1 MKYVTILVNGSDSE
15 SDISQNDWSD
25 VASNLRATILQIP
38 KLKFLGCNL
47 SWDKARCFCAVFPM
61 VDAIE
66 GLKIK
71 TEAMTLASRYK
82 IEIEWME
89 CDKKKL

>member
-1 MKYVTILVNGSDSE
+1 
-15 SDISQNDWSD
+15 
-25 VASNLRATILQIP
+25 
-38 KLKFLGCNL
+38 
-47 SWDKARCFCAVFPM
+47 M